1 MFELGLEEP
10 KWRHVKQKKKRR
22 HKSGSIKVPDVFE
35 DGEGP
40 WSLNRGWWRESGG
53 NTVVG

>member
-10 KWRHVKQKKKRR
+10 KWRHVKQKKKHR